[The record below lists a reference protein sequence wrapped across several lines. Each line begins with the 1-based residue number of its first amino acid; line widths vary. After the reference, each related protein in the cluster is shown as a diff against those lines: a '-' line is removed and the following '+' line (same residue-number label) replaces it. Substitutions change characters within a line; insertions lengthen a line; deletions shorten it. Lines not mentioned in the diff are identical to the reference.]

1 MPRKSPSKT
10 RDMIIAANWKMYK
23 TIEEAKQFVE
33 RLAPLAEGSQAKVY
47 IAPPF
52 TALES
57 AAKLVKERQ
66 FPFIIGAQ
74 NMNDATEGAFTGE
87 IAAKMLLDVGSQ
99 FVILGHSERRHIF
112 NESNSFINKKVKKA
126 LAVSLQ
132 PILCIGETEA
142 QRQTGDTE
150 NVLQEQLEV
159 CLEGIEDPANLVLA
173 YEPVW
178 AIGTGKTAKAEDAEN
193 AHQFCR
199 KIIEKLFGKK
209 VASKISILY
218 GGSVKPENA
227 AELMAQSQVDGLLV
241 GGASLSPETF
251 SEIIKNSNKV
261 DV

>member
-1 MPRKSPSKT
+1 MPRKSPSKK
-10 RDMIIAANWKMYK
+10 RDTIIAANWKMYK

-33 RLAPLAEGSQAKVY
+33 RLTPLIDRRQAKVY
-47 IAPPF
+47 VAPPF

-57 AAKLVKERQ
+57 TSNLVKKLNS
-66 FPFIIGAQ
+66 PLVIGAQ

-87 IAAKMLLDVGSQ
+87 IAARMLIEAGCH

-126 LAVSLQ
+126 LAEGLQ
-132 PILCIGETEA
+132 PILCVGETDLE
-142 QRQTGDTE
+142 RQEGKTE
-150 NVLQEQLEV
+150 SVLQDQLEKS
-159 CLEGIEDPANLVLA
+159 LEGIEDLANTVLA

-178 AIGTGKTAKAEDAEN
+178 AIGTGKTAKPEDAEN

-209 VASKISILY
+209 AAGTLCILY

-227 AELMAQSQVDGLLV
+227 SELMAENNVDGLLV
-241 GGASLSPETF
+241 GGASLSAETF
-251 SEIIKNSNKV
+251 NEIIKNSNKV
-261 DV
+261 IV